1 MTSKC
6 LDGWWCHLLREVHRK
21 NSFGGGVEGE
31 RRFKGAFLIHKTLMS
46 LIHKTLMSLRYSD
59 RLSVGE
65 DGGLNSTFS
74 SATC

>member
-1 MTSKC
+1 M
-6 LDGWWCHLLREVHRK
+6 
-21 NSFGGGVEGE
+21 EGE